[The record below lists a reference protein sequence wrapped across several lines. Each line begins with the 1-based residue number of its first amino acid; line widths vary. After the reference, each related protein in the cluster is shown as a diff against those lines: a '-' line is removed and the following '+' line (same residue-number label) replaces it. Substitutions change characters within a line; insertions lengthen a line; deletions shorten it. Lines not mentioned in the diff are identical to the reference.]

1 MGFFPFVAGPG
12 TRKERLEEVKAVV
25 LISYIYVL
33 LTWEED
39 APSPLFSY
47 LTLEVALWVSCVW

>member
-12 TRKERLEEVKAVV
+12 TRKEGLKEVKAVV

-39 APSPLFSY
+39 APSPAFS
-47 LTLEVALWVSCVW
+47 